1 MRTRNHLLATGLEAL
16 GGRWRPS
23 RQLIRPPGARVP
35 RLRGSVERSFPLL
48 LAVFIAG
55 GSLRGRGHAGGSLR
69 GRGTAFRRGSTVPAV
84 ATAKNVGGPPQ
95 RLDTSPGP
103 GRHRD
108 RTRRPRSLDR
118 QVGPGS
124 GGPFGTDGLRQR
136 GVLMS

>member
-1 MRTRNHLLATGLEAL
+1 VLALA
-16 GGRWRPS
+16 PS
-23 RQLIRPPGARVP
+23 IIVVYTYTQLIVGNEYL
-35 RLRGSVERSFPLL
+35 RLQGSVERSFPLL

-55 GSLRGRGHAGGSLR
+55 AIAPLAWNSIPARQHCARRCDGEERRRPSSTAGYQ
-69 GRGTAFRRGSTVPAV
+69 P
-84 ATAKNVGGPPQ
+84 
-95 RLDTSPGP
+95 PGP

>member
-48 LAVFIAG
+48 LAVFI
-55 GSLRGRGHAGGSLR
+55 AGGSLR